1 MSFARVL
8 LGSRHKRFT
17 TKKNIDKPMAGT
29 YLSFRVSLLLQVALS
44 GRRESRNFLIDQPAQ
59 ENWLEITPDERTMAT
74 LAHALQLIG
83 SWIAPLIIFLVRRRS
98 RFVSF
103 HALQAL
109 LLQIVHTILV
119 VVLMVFWFSTIFS
132 VVFHQT
138 SGKAPDF
145 PPVFFILFPLVW
157 LGFMGL
163 WVGTL
168 VIAILYA
175 IKAGRGEWADY
186 PVLGKLAR
194 KMLKMGPNETHLAP
208 TPQM

>member
-1 MSFARVL
+1 M
-8 LGSRHKRFT
+8 T
-17 TKKNIDKPMAGT
+17 
-29 YLSFRVSLLLQVALS
+29 
-44 GRRESRNFLIDQPAQ
+44 DQPAQ
-59 ENWLEITPDERTMAT
+59 VNWLETTPDERTMAT

-83 SWIAPLIIFLVRRRS
+83 SWIAPLIIFLIRRNS

-119 VVLMVFWFSTIFS
+119 IVLMVLWFTTIFTT
-132 VVFHQT
+132 VFHQT
-138 SGKAPDF
+138 GGKPPDF
-145 PPVFFILFPLVW
+145 PPVFFILFSLVW

-168 VIAILYA
+168 IIAILYA

-186 PVLGKLAR
+186 PILGKLAR
-194 KMLKMGPNETHLAP
+194 KMLKMGPSETHLAP
-208 TPQM
+208 TPQI

>member
-1 MSFARVL
+1 M
-8 LGSRHKRFT
+8 
-17 TKKNIDKPMAGT
+17 
-29 YLSFRVSLLLQVALS
+29 
-44 GRRESRNFLIDQPAQ
+44 IDQPTQA
-59 ENWLEITPDERTMAT
+59 NWLDTTPDERTMAT

-83 SWIAPLIIFLVRRRS
+83 SWIAPLIIFLIRRRS

-109 LLQIVHTILV
+109 LLQIVHVIIVVILMM
-119 VVLMVFWFSTIFS
+119 LWFTTIFTTL
-132 VVFHQT
+132 FHQT
-138 SGKAPDF
+138 SGQPPEF
-145 PPVFFILFPLVW
+145 PAAMFILFPLVW
-157 LGFMGL
+157 LLFMAM